1 MPAGA
6 TRRPHGREEKML
18 DLDIIENFNRS
29 LFKRG
34 DDVVVALSGGAD
46 SVCLLYNMLEL
57 WQEGDISTLT
67 AVHCNHG
74 LRGEESDRDEK
85 FCKDLCNKLKIHLYC
100 EKIPVREYAEEY
112 GLSLEEA
119 GRNLRYKV
127 FEKYRMGG
135 KIATAHNRKDNAE
148 TVIFNL
154 IRGTSLAG
162 MSGIPIVRDS
172 IVRPLL
178 NVSREQIEEY
188 LKEIGAEYVTDHTNL
203 ETQFS
208 RNRIRLSII
217 PEMEK
222 INEGAVNN
230 ITSFATL
237 ASYDEEYLSSVAE
250 TYYHKLI
257 QAPDVLSLILD
268 DDYETDVDVPY
279 AILTRVIK
287 KFLNEN
293 GFSADRHRIDTII
306 NYFKKGDGFMNL
318 SDTVSLEVI
327 GYSIEIKRKEEE
339 EVPYVSTTLEEG
351 LNFLLDKAIYIST
364 YDVGDKDE
372 LVNKKF
378 TNHILDYDKILGAML
393 IARNRR
399 PSDKVELVGRG
410 FQHKIK
416 KLYENTTASERNR
429 KILILDGD
437 SIIFAEDFGVAERV
451 KVDETTKTILEIRIE
466 ELK

>member
-1 MPAGA
+1 
-6 TRRPHGREEKML
+6 ML
-18 DLDIIENFNRS
+18 IENFNRS

-57 WQEGDISTLT
+57 WQEGAISTIT

-100 EKIPVREYAEEY
+100 EKIPVREYAEEHS
-112 GLSLEEA
+112 LSLEEA
-119 GRNLRYKV
+119 GRNLRYKT

-135 KIATAHNRKDNAE
+135 KIATAHNKKDNAE

-154 IRGTSLAG
+154 LRGTSLAG
-162 MSGIPIVRDS
+162 MGGIPVVRDS
-172 IVRPLL
+172 VVRPLL
-178 NVSREQIEEY
+178 DVSREQIEEY
-188 LKEIGAEYVTDHTNL
+188 LKEIGADYVTDHTNL
-203 ETQFS
+203 ETKFS

-230 ITSFATL
+230 ITSFAKL
-237 ASYDEEYLSSVAE
+237 ASYDEEYLSSVADI
-250 TYYHKLI
+250 YYDKLI

-279 AILTRVIK
+279 AILTRIIK
-287 KFLNEN
+287 KFLSEN

-306 NYFKKGDGFMNL
+306 EYFKMGEGFLNL
-318 SDTVSLEVI
+318 SDTASLEVI
-327 GYSIEIKRKEEE
+327 GYTVEIKRKGNNIPPVE
-339 EVPYVSTTLEEG
+339 LILKEG
-351 LNFLLDKAIYIST
+351 QNHILGKIIHIST
-364 YDVGDKDE
+364 YNIGDKNE

-378 TNHILDYDKILGAML
+378 TNHILDYDKLLGAVL

-399 PSDKVELVGRG
+399 PSDKIELVGRG

-416 KLYENTTASERNR
+416 KLYENTTACEKDR
-429 KILILDGD
+429 KILISDEEG
-437 SIIFAEDFGVAERV
+437 IIFAEDFGVAERV
-451 KVDETTKTILEIRIE
+451 KVEETTGRILEIRIE